1 MILGLTGSLGSGKSS
16 VASALQE
23 LGAVVLE
30 ADVVAR
36 DAILPGQPAYAEILR
51 EFGPEVISA
60 DGTINRQRLAS
71 VVFSDP
77 GRRRKLESIIHP
89 RVRAAEEEFIEKHR
103 DAGLVV
109 LDIPLLFETGAEHL
123 CDRVAVVTVGEEER
137 FQRLHAS
144 RGMSREEIARR
155 LAAQMP
161 QEEKVRR
168 ADHVIDNSG
177 NWERT
182 LQQVQSLYRDLTS
195 Q

>member
-23 LGAVVLE
+23 LGALVLK
-30 ADVVAR
+30 ADEVAR
-36 DAILPGQPAYAEILR
+36 DASLPGQPAHAEIVK
-51 EFGPEVISA
+51 EFGPEILSA

-77 GRRRKLESIIHP
+77 DRRSRLEEIIHP
-89 RVRAAEEEFIEKHR
+89 RVRRAEEEFIEQHR

-109 LDIPLLFETGAEHL
+109 LDIPLLFETGAEQL

-137 FQRLHAS
+137 FQRLKSS

-161 QEEKVRR
+161 QEDKVRR
-168 ADHVIDNSG
+168 ADYIIDNSG
-177 NWERT
+177 TWERT
-182 LQQVQSLYRDLTS
+182 LQQVETLHRELADH
-195 Q
+195 